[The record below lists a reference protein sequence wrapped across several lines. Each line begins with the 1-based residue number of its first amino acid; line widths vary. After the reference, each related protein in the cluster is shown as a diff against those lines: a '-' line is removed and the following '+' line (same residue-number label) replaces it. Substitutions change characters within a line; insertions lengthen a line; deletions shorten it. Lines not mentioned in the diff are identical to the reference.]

1 MLTALLG
8 ALTATLFGSSDFLGG
23 LASRRSPALWIT
35 TVVYAMGV
43 ASLTLVLLLLRPAA
57 LTRLD
62 VTWAVASGFAGTAGV
77 LSLYAALASGRMGIV
92 APVTAA
98 LAGAGPAV
106 FDFVTGVHVR
116 PSALVGLGLALV
128 AVIVV
133 STITDSE
140 DEHHTP
146 PRAVALAV
154 TAGVGFGVSLI
165 CLSRTAPASGLAPL
179 LVARVTGFAVL
190 VLAIAA
196 RQGGR
201 GQPSLQAA
209 TLRIAAAAGLLDAAA
224 NVTMLSAVR
233 IGPLAVA
240 SVIGALYPVATILL
254 ARTVLRERLHGQQ
267 VVGVVLALAAVV
279 LTALP

>member
-1 MLTALLG
+1 
-8 ALTATLFGSSDFLGG
+8 
-23 LASRRSPALWIT
+23 
-35 TVVYAMGV
+35 
-43 ASLTLVLLLLRPAA
+43 
-57 LTRLD
+57 
-62 VTWAVASGFAGTAGV
+62 
-77 LSLYAALASGRMGIV
+77 
-92 APVTAA
+92 
-98 LAGAGPAV
+98 
-106 FDFVTGVHVR
+106 
-116 PSALVGLGLALV
+116 VGLGLALV
-128 AVIVV
+128 AVVVV
-133 STITDSE
+133 STITDPD

-154 TAGVGFGVSLI
+154 SAGIGFGISLI

-179 LVARVTGFAVL
+179 LVARVTGFVL
-190 VLAIAA
+190 LASALFV
-196 RQGGR
+196 RR
-201 GQPSLQAA
+201 RDVRPSFEGSV
-209 TLRIAAAAGLLDAAA
+209 LRIAVSAGALDAAA

>member
-8 ALTATLFGSSDFLGG
+8 TLTATLFGSSDFLGG

-35 TVVYAMGV
+35 TVVYAIGV
-43 ASLTLVLLLLRPAA
+43 ASLTLVLLILRPGA

-62 VTWAVASGFAGTAGV
+62 VSWAVASGFAGTAGV
-77 LSLYAALASGRMGIV
+77 LSLYAALATGRMGIV

-106 FDFVTGVHVR
+106 FDLVTGARVR
-116 PSALVGLGLALV
+116 PAALVGLGLALV
-128 AVIVV
+128 AVVVV
-133 STITDSE
+133 STITDPD

-179 LVARVTGFAVL
+179 LVARVTGLVVLCLALAVRRD
-190 VLAIAA
+190 V
-196 RQGGR
+196 RPSFQG
-201 GQPSLQAA
+201 A
-209 TLRIAAAAGLLDAAA
+209 TLRIAVAAGALDATA
-224 NVTMLSAVR
+224 NVTMLTAVR